1 MPYQKELTCRLTS
14 WFTAQFNQILKT
26 ILNLNFI
33 RNLSKIFLLFIIT
46 CLLSTLMMG
55 CGGSQSKT
63 NRPDRAMV
71 ERAVQATLEA
81 VPTPEPLVLEVTR
94 VVEVIQ
100 VTATDANATSGKVVQ
115 ATE

>member
-1 MPYQKELTCRLTS
+1 MSYRKELTHRLTD
-14 WFTAQFNQILKT
+14 WFTIKVELILKT

-33 RNLSKIFLLFIIT
+33 RNLSKIFLFFIIT
-46 CLLSTLMMG
+46 CLLSILIMG

-63 NRPDRAMV
+63 HRPDRAMV

-100 VTATDANATSGKVVQ
+100 VTAEDASSGKVVQ